1 MEQTMILILVIFAYW
16 LGYKQSKDVF
26 DLRLKYKEE
35 EIKDLKFW
43 IKFYKK
49 QNKIEDVEKR

>member
-1 MEQTMILILVIFAYW
+1 MVLILVIFAYC